1 MEDSEDSEDSE
12 ASGQDRIRIM
22 IHSAILRPESL
33 RPSAPDPKPRKP
45 RRCYITS
52 CQPPGRTIHNPPP
65 TTEKKNLSS
74 SILSAS
80 DRCVRHNLYIY
91 TTYILNKRLSFLR
104 LKKINLYITL
114 LLKSTCIFA
123 LGTHTK
129 DKHQHL

>member
-65 TTEKKNLSS
+65 PPPKKKSIFIHPLSLRPLRSTQSVHLHYIHFKQEIIFPPFKKNKSLYHASS
-74 SILSAS
+74 E
-80 DRCVRHNLYIY
+80 VNLYFCARY
-91 TTYILNKRLSFLR
+91 THKR
-104 LKKINLYITL
+104 
-114 LLKSTCIFA
+114 
-123 LGTHTK
+123 
-129 DKHQHL
+129 